1 MADAEAGGGLAPL
14 AYGGVPSHGKGG
26 NVQVRLPFP
35 GRGPQNRR
43 LYHNIRG
50 GTGLSAAPLL
60 DGTLLWRSLVSTQ
73 LQERPFQAER
83 STIDRILWLCSFS
96 LCLQA

>member
-14 AYGGVPSHGKGG
+14 AYGSVPSHGKGG

-35 GRGPQNRR
+35 KITR